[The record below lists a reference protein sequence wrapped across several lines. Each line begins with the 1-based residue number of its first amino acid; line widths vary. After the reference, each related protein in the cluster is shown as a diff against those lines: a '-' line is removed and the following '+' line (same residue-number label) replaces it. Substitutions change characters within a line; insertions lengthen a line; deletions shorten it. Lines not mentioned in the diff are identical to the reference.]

1 MTIIERPRTPLA
13 AEKPPEFMRPLF
25 QQFAR
30 PSGWLGRIAGSL
42 MAKGTDDDRWLVDL
56 LEVQP
61 DDRVLEVGF
70 GPGVAIELI
79 AARATR
85 GLVAGVDPSDV
96 MVRQATKRNWQ
107 AVQDGRVQ
115 LRQGSVSELPFP
127 DASFTKVLALHS
139 IYFWPSVEAGLRELY
154 RVLSTGGRLAIGVR
168 MYQPKSGLINP
179 SRYGLTDDQVQ
190 DITST
195 LEHVGFRDVETQHRT
210 LRGET
215 ITAILGR
222 HP

>member
-1 MTIIERPRTPLA
+1 MIEHPLAPRTT
-13 AEKPPEFMRPLF
+13 ETPPQLLRPLF

-42 MAKGTDDDRWLVDL
+42 MAKGADDDRWLVDL

-61 DDRVLEVGF
+61 DDRVLEVGS

-85 GLVAGVDPSDV
+85 GLVVGVDPSDV
-96 MVRQATKRNWQ
+96 MVRQATRRNRQ

-115 LRQGSVSELPFP
+115 LRQGSVSELPFA
-127 DASFTKVLALHS
+127 DSSFTKALALHS
-139 IYFWPSVEAGLRELY
+139 IYFWPSVETGLRELY
-154 RVLSTGGRLAIGVR
+154 RVLSPDGRLAIGVR
-168 MYQPKSGLINP
+168 MYQPKAGRLNP

-210 LRGET
+210 LRRET

>member
-1 MTIIERPRTPLA
+1 MIEHPLAPRTT
-13 AEKPPEFMRPLF
+13 ETPPQLLRPLF

-42 MAKGTDDDRWLVDL
+42 MAKGADDDRWLVDL

-61 DDRVLEVGF
+61 DDRVLEVGS

-85 GLVAGVDPSDV
+85 GLVVGVDPSDV
-96 MVRQATKRNWQ
+96 MVRQATKRNRQ

-115 LRQGSVSELPFP
+115 LRQGSVSELPFA
-127 DASFTKVLALHS
+127 DSSFTKALALHS
-139 IYFWPSVEAGLRELY
+139 IYFWPSVETGLRELY
-154 RVLSTGGRLAIGVR
+154 RVLSPDGRLAIGVR
-168 MYQPKSGLINP
+168 MYQPKAGRLNP

-190 DITST
+190 DIAST
-195 LEHVGFRDVETQHRT
+195 LEHSGFRDVETQHRT
-210 LRGET
+210 LRRET
-215 ITAILGR
+215 ITAIQAR

>member
-85 GLVAGVDPSDV
+85 GLVAGVDSSDV

-107 AVQDGRVQ
+107 AVQDGPVQ
-115 LRQGSVSELPFP
+115 LRQGSVSELPLP

-179 SRYGLTDDQVQ
+179 SRYGLTDDQIQ
-190 DITST
+190 DIRST
-195 LEHVGFRDVETQHRT
+195 LEHIGFRAVETQQRA
-210 LRGET
+210 LRREM
-215 ITAILGR
+215 ITA
-222 HP
+222 